1 MSDQSKK
8 IMKKVLWIFITFLLL
23 EALLIAGLTVINVFL
38 EVKLNISIDI
48 IMESLIQT
56 FTKLPT
62 IIEKYISERNP
73 FFILGSLAVIVYSF
87 LIHKNSFK
95 KKGWNTETENAY
107 HGSAH
112 WANESEVFD
121 TKNFKKIN
129 KKQVQSDFSKS
140 LKGGNK
146 Q

>member
-1 MSDQSKK
+1 
-8 IMKKVLWIFITFLLL
+8 
-23 EALLIAGLTVINVFL
+23 
-38 EVKLNISIDI
+38 
-48 IMESLIQT
+48 MESLIQT